1 MKNKKQAA
9 DSTPQPSEQGLDLAQ
24 LMQDPKVINL
34 LSAFKTLPPKG
45 QMFDEESYSNF
56 ILTLSSSVGSEV
68 ATGMPVYSEYVKDPE
83 SIGPCLIKQLI
94 PMALPQAEIKPA
106 QDAFDELSV
115 KRAAGQKVSVQ
126 DLLRI
131 AGRVPSLGKVLPYLN
146 VIRMFAGGSNPTR
159 YVPVGGTNDHDQV
172 KV

>member
-1 MKNKKQAA
+1 MKNRKQESPAVNQPG
-9 DSTPQPSEQGLDLAQ
+9 PQGIDFAQ
-24 LMQDPKVINL
+24 LMQDPKVLNL

-56 ILTLSSSVGSEV
+56 VLTLSSSVGSEV
-68 ATGMPVYSEYVKDPE
+68 ATGMPVYSDYVKNPD

-106 QDAFDELSV
+106 QDAFDELST

-146 VIRMFAGGSNPTR
+146 VIRMFAGGSSPTR
-159 YVPVGGTNDHDQV
+159 YVPVGGTRDHDKTQI
-172 KV
+172 